1 MNTQEKKVDISP
13 FIYVMI
19 MIIVFGVCIL
29 Q

>member
-1 MNTQEKKVDISP
+1 MNTQEKRLDISP

-19 MIIVFGVCIL
+19 MIVVFGLCIL